1 MVKPKNGL
9 MNSRSW
15 ALLAAGAATTIYG
28 LNHTIAKVVMPDYVG
43 AFGFIFIRTAGAA
56 ILFWLLSFF
65 LKRET
70 IERGDYLRLFLASL
84 TGMCI
89 NMLSFFKGLELSTPV
104 NSGIFATTNP
114 IIILL
119 LSYLFLNEK
128 IGMRKFLGITMGFTG
143 AIILVLY
150 GTHNT
155 SSAPNVL
162 LGNILFMI
170 NSVFFSAFIIVV
182 KPLTEKY
189 HTVTIMK
196 WLLSMGF
203 VFTFPITVGE
213 YAQVDW
219 KHMPF
224 GVLWRV
230 GYVVLG
236 TTFSTYLL
244 NLYALKNLQ
253 ASTVGAFAYAQ
264 PIIAI
269 GYAVY
274 TSNDT
279 LDGVKVI
286 ACLVIMTG
294 VYLVSKKPL
303 KSRDKIQNH

>member
-1 MVKPKNGL
+1 M
-9 MNSRSW
+9 
-15 ALLAAGAATTIYG
+15 AAGGATVIYG

-56 ILFWLLSFF
+56 LLFWLLSLF
-65 LKRET
+65 LKSEK
-70 IERGDYLRLFLASL
+70 IEQSDYLRLFLAAL
-84 TGMCI
+84 RGMCI

-104 NSGIFATTNP
+104 NSGIFATSTP

-119 LSYLFLNEK
+119 LSYLFLSEK
-128 IGMRKFLGITMGFTG
+128 IGSRKFLGIAMGFTG
-143 AIILVLY
+143 AMILLLY
-150 GTHNT
+150 GTQNT
-155 SSAPNVL
+155 TSAPNVV
-162 LGNILFMI
+162 LGNIFFMI
-170 NSVFFSAFIIVV
+170 NSIFFSAFIIVV

-189 HTVTIMK
+189 NTVTIMK
-196 WLLSMGF
+196 WLFLIGF
-203 VFTFPITVGE
+203 VLTFPVTIRE
-213 YAQVDW
+213 YTLVDW
-219 KHMPF
+219 RNMPF
-224 GVLWRV
+224 DVLWRIAF
-230 GYVVLG
+230 VVLG

-274 TSNDT
+274 TGNDS
-279 LDGVKVI
+279 LDRVKAI

-303 KSRDKIQNH
+303 KVPGKA

>member
-1 MVKPKNGL
+1 
-9 MNSRSW
+9 MNTRSW
-15 ALLAAGAATTIYG
+15 ALLAAGGATAIYG
-28 LNHTIAKVVMPDYVG
+28 LNHTVAKVVMPDYVG
-43 AFGFIFIRTAGAA
+43 AFGFIFIRTAGATL
-56 ILFWLLSFF
+56 LFWLLSLF
-65 LKRET
+65 LKSEK
-70 IERGDYLRLFLASL
+70 IERVDYLRLFLAAL
-84 TGMCI
+84 MGMCI

-143 AIILVLY
+143 AMILVLY
-150 GTHNT
+150 GTQNT
-155 SSAPNVL
+155 TNAPNVL

-182 KPLTEKY
+182 KPLSEKY
-189 HTVTIMK
+189 NTVTIMK
-196 WLLSMGF
+196 WLFLIGF
-203 VFTFPITVGE
+203 VLTFPVTIGE
-213 YAQVDW
+213 YAAVDW
-219 KHMPF
+219 RNMPF
-224 GVLWRV
+224 DVLWRV
-230 GYVVLG
+230 AFVVLG
-236 TTFSTYLL
+236 TTFSTYLF

-274 TSNDT
+274 TGNDS
-279 LDGVKVI
+279 LDEVKAI

-303 KSRDKIQNH
+303 KVRSKALGL

>member
-1 MVKPKNGL
+1 
-9 MNSRSW
+9 MNTRSW
-15 ALLAAGAATTIYG
+15 ALLAAGGATAIYG
-28 LNHTIAKVVMPDYVG
+28 LNHTVAKVVMPDYVG
-43 AFGFIFIRTAGAA
+43 AFGFIFIRTAGATL
-56 ILFWLLSFF
+56 LFWLLSLF
-65 LKRET
+65 LKSEK
-70 IERGDYLRLFLASL
+70 IERVDYLRLFLAAL
-84 TGMCI
+84 MGMCI

-143 AIILVLY
+143 AMILVLY
-150 GTHNT
+150 GTQNT
-155 SSAPNVL
+155 TNAPNVL

-182 KPLTEKY
+182 KPLSEKY
-189 HTVTIMK
+189 NIVTIMK
-196 WLLSMGF
+196 WLFLIGF
-203 VFTFPITVGE
+203 VLTFPLTIGE
-213 YAQVDW
+213 YAAVDW
-219 KHMPF
+219 RNMPF
-224 GVLWRV
+224 DVLWRV
-230 GYVVLG
+230 AFVVLG

-274 TSNDT
+274 TGNDS
-279 LDGVKVI
+279 LDEVKAI

-303 KSRDKIQNH
+303 KV